1 MSRMCAVTLA
11 ELSYAAAIRALDLQE
26 RSLEQIRSRTGTL
39 LAATSLT
46 ASFLGAQSIAST
58 KGLSTLGAMALV
70 ALATSIL
77 TCIYILLPKRGF
89 IFSVSGVRMFESLFE
104 FKDDADE
111 ARRHLVYWLESYYK
125 DNETRIDRLGRCYA
139 TAALALA
146 LQVVLW
152 CTALATT
159 LS

>member
-1 MSRMCAVTLA
+1 MCPATLV
-11 ELSYAAAIRALDLQE
+11 ELSYAAALRALDLQE
-26 RSLEQIRSRTGTL
+26 RGVEQLRGRTGTL

-46 ASFLGAQSIAST
+46 ASFLGAQSIANT
-58 KGLSTLGAMALV
+58 KGLSTLGALALV

-111 ARRHLVYWLESYYK
+111 ARRHLVYWLEGYYN
-125 DNETRIDRLGRCYA
+125 DNQTRIDRLGRCYA
-139 TAALALA
+139 VAALALA
-146 LQVVLW
+146 LQVLLW
-152 CTALATT
+152 CVALATT

>member
-1 MSRMCAVTLA
+1 MPAVTLI

-26 RSLEQIRSRTGTL
+26 RGVEQIRSRTGTL

-58 KGLSTLGAMALV
+58 KGLSILGALALV
-70 ALATSIL
+70 ALATSIP

-104 FKDDADE
+104 FKDDPDE
-111 ARRHLVYWLESYYK
+111 ARRRLVYWLESYYK
-125 DNETRIDRLGRCYA
+125 DNQTRIDRLGRLYA
-139 TAALALA
+139 AAALALA
-146 LQVVLW
+146 LQVLLW
-152 CTALATT
+152 CAAPATT